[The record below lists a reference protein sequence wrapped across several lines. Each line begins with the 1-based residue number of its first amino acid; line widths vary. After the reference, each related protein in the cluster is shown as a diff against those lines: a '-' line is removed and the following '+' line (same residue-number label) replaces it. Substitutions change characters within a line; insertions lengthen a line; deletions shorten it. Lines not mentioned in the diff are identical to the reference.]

1 MKNFYIIVF
10 LSVYTG
16 VTHWQVRVWSL
27 VTALIEAKQSGI
39 DTATQTRGD
48 KFDELES
55 KIRFVR
61 NDRLMLVRFRDMQV
75 WANSVDPDQT
85 APLNWK
91 KGLILWCSN
100 FTEQKRNFTYIF
112 NARFL

>member
-1 MKNFYIIVF
+1 MDSKQRLGVKNFYCTIVF

-48 KFDELES
+48 KFDELEN
-55 KIRFVR
+55 KIRFIR
-61 NDRLMLVRFRDMQV
+61 NDRLMLV
-75 WANSVDPDQT
+75 S
-85 APLNWK
+85 K
-91 KGLILWCSN
+91 I
-100 FTEQKRNFTYIF
+100 
-112 NARFL
+112 